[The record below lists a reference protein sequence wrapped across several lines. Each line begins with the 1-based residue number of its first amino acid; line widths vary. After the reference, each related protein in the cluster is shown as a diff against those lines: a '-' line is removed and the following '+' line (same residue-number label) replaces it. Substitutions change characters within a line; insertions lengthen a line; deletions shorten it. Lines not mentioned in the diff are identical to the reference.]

1 MSVVGQPEAS
11 PGRGPAARPRAALPA
26 EPPSR
31 ARLQRGSR
39 RRRPSGEPPP
49 LPHHLQG
56 TGAGWLIAAT
66 VLAAASMVIFARGLR
81 GPAVDVTVADDA
93 VTRWLA
99 TARVPGLTPVARGL
113 ADAGSAPVYD
123 AAGYTLMAAL
133 VVLRRFRHLL
143 VFVASVEAANL
154 VSGAMQLVV
163 HHPRPFGVP
172 IRSGW
177 GGFALPSVQMVYLC
191 AIAVGVLYALV
202 PAGRWRQAGQRLAA
216 GVAALVA
223 LAMIR
228 LGVDAPTDVLVGA
241 ALGVAIPLLA
251 FRWFT
256 PDECFPIR
264 YRGGRSAH
272 LDLGGARGEAIRSAL
287 KDQLGLVVTEVQPFG
302 MTGSGGSTP
311 MRLRCDGDPGAYLFG
326 KLYARSHLR
335 ADRWYK
341 LGRELLYG
349 RLEDEKPFSGVRRL
363 VQQEDYALRLM
374 RDAGL
379 PTAAPHGFAE
389 LTPEREYVL
398 VTEFFDHAVELGQA
412 AVDDGVIDQGLA
424 IIGQLWHAG
433 LAHRDIKPANL
444 LVRDGRLLL
453 IDVAFAEAR
462 PSPWRQAVDLANMML
477 CLALRSDPERVY
489 QRALRQF
496 TAAEI
501 GEAFAA
507 ARGLALP
514 SQLRHAL
521 RATGRDVHEEFLRLL
536 PAPPRPVRIQ
546 RWSIRRAALWAGVA
560 LAGFLLVTNIPGL
573 VRGNFTPDTELPAT
587 SLGCRSLEG
596 LWIEAQSVPTAAL
609 LPCVRPLPL
618 GWTLARA
625 NGGSGRSVIT
635 LDNDRAGTG
644 ALQLTLT
651 ARCPA
656 GGATQVRSVFPGVR
670 RFAARQTAG
679 GGFSAS
685 WYDLFPGGCV
695 TILLHSTSRLAAVD
709 SGLPDQAM
717 LILGY
722 VPRSALQQALQQRSG
737 GRPHLA

>member
-477 CLALRSDPERVY
+477 CLALPSDPERVY
-489 QRALRQF
+489 QRARRQF

-521 RATGRDVHEEFLRLL
+521 RAAGRDVHEEFLRLL
-536 PAPPRPVRIQ
+536 PAPP
-546 RWSIRRAALWAGVA
+546 A
-560 LAGFLLVTNIPGL
+560 
-573 VRGNFTPDTELPAT
+573 
-587 SLGCRSLEG
+587 RS
-596 LWIEAQSVPTAAL
+596 
-609 LPCVRPLPL
+609 
-618 GWTLARA
+618 
-625 NGGSGRSVIT
+625 GSS
-635 LDNDRAGTG
+635 
-644 ALQLTLT
+644 
-651 ARCPA
+651 
-656 GGATQVRSVFPGVR
+656 GGA
-670 RFAARQTAG
+670 
-679 GGFSAS
+679 
-685 WYDLFPGGCV
+685 
-695 TILLHSTSRLAAVD
+695 
-709 SGLPDQAM
+709 
-717 LILGY
+717 
-722 VPRSALQQALQQRSG
+722 SG
-737 GRPHLA
+737 GRYCGPAWRWPGSCSSSTFRAWSGGTLPRTPSFPPPAWAAGPWGGCGSKRSRCPRPPCCRVSARSRWAGHSPGLTAGAAARSSPWITTGPGPARCS

>member
-1 MSVVGQPEAS
+1 MVIFGH
-11 PGRGPAARPRAALPA
+11 GMRGPAI
-26 EPPSR
+26 
-31 ARLQRGSR
+31 G
-39 RRRPSGEPPP
+39 
-49 LPHHLQG
+49 
-56 TGAGWLIAAT
+56 I
-66 VLAAASMVIFARGLR
+66 
-81 GPAVDVTVADDA
+81 TVADDA

-99 TARVPGLTPVARGL
+99 TARVPGLTPIARGL
-113 ADAGSAPVYD
+113 ADIGSAPAYD
-123 AAGYTLMAAL
+123 AAAYTLIAAL
-133 VVLRRFRHLL
+133 LALRRFRHLL
-143 VFVASVEAANL
+143 VLVASVEAADL

-163 HHPRPFGVP
+163 HRPRPFGVP
-172 IRSGW
+172 ARSGW

-191 AIAVGVLYALV
+191 AVAVGVLYALV

-216 GVAALVA
+216 GLVA
-223 LAMIR
+223 LIALALVR

-241 ALGVAIPLLA
+241 VLGVTIPLLA

-264 YRGGRSAH
+264 YRRGRSAH
-272 LDLGGARGEAIRSAL
+272 LDLGGARGEAIRGAL
-287 KDQLGLVVTEVQPFG
+287 ADQLGLVVTEVQPFG

-311 MRLRCDGDPGAYLFG
+311 MRLRCDGDPGTYLFG

-379 PTAAPHGFAE
+379 PTPAPHGFAE

-398 VTEFFDHAVELGQA
+398 VTEFFDDAVELGQA
-412 AVDDGVIDQGLA
+412 AVDDVVIDQGLV
-424 IIGQLWHAG
+424 IVGQLWHAG
-433 LAHRDIKPANL
+433 LAHRDIKPANV

-521 RATGRDVHEEFLRLL
+521 RATGRNMHEEFLRLL

-609 LPCVRPLPL
+609 LPCVQPLPL

-625 NGGSGRSVIT
+625 NAGSGRSVIT
-635 LDNDRAGTG
+635 LDNDRAGAV
-644 ALQLTLT
+644 ALQLILT

-656 GGATQVRSVFPGVR
+656 GGGAQVRSVIPGVR

-679 GGFSAS
+679 GGFSPS

-695 TILLHSTSRLAAVD
+695 TITLHSASRLAAVD

-717 LILGY
+717 HILGY
-722 VPRSALQQALQQRSG
+722 VPRSTLQQALRQQSG
-737 GRPHLA
+737 GRLHLA

>member
-489 QRALRQF
+489 QRARRQF

-521 RATGRDVHEEFLRLL
+521 RAAGRDVHEEFLRLL

-596 LWIEAQSVPTAAL
+596 LWIEAQSVPTATL
-609 LPCVRPLPL
+609 LPCIRPLPL

-625 NGGSGRSVIT
+625 NAGSGRSVIT

-656 GGATQVRSVFPGVR
+656 GGATQVRSVIPGVR

-737 GRPHLA
+737 GRLHLA